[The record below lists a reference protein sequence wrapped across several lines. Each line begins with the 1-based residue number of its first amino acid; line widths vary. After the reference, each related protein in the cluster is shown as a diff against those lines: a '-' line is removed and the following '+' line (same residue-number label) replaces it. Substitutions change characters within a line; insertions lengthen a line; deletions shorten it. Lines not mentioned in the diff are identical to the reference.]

1 VAPSD
6 SGIWVRLVIEGDT
19 VLTGFVPGADSPNDF
34 WVTFKSQLI
43 RMERATEELKNGT
56 KLTHDRLYVNR
67 DHVILATL
75 ASEPRR

>member
-1 VAPSD
+1 VAN
-6 SGIWVRLVIEGDT
+6 GIWVRLVIEGDT

-43 RMERATEELKNGT
+43 RMERVTEEPQRGK

-67 DHVILATL
+67 DYIILATI
-75 ASEPRR
+75 ASEPGR

>member
-1 VAPSD
+1 MATD

-19 VLTGFVPGADSPNDF
+19 VLNGFVPGAESPNDF

-43 RMERATEELKNGT
+43 RMERVTEELKNGT

-67 DHVILATL
+67 DYILLATI
-75 ASEPRR
+75 ATEPRH